1 MNTFVSLEKIII
13 YLLSIQYGDSLQ
25 KHIRITCSMFCNQM
39 GRFICPSVDMISP
52 LETPYLWYIDGT
64 SSSRLQRN
72 KFTHNKTKLNTN
84 EIEHFDVALKG
95 KLLFSENIFRFG
107 RRITQCIRFEQLCNE
122 KSYFGAS
129 CLAVVI
135 SRSRKR
141 FYSLF
146 ILRKIVDKRKV
157 LF

>member
-1 MNTFVSLEKIII
+1 MLQEEEKNYEHICKTWENNYLSI
-13 YLLSIQYGDSLQ
+13 YLSSMGTLSYIC
-25 KHIRITCSMFCNQM
+25 ITCSMFCNQM
-39 GRFICPSVDMISP
+39 VRFICPSVDMISP

-135 SRSRKR
+135 SRSRKK

-146 ILRKIVDKRKV
+146 I
-157 LF
+157 